1 MDIIVSKN
9 PSVWHNERLEDL
21 DEVIKNICKE
31 ELGLIVPRVEFD
43 IVPPQKMLEIM
54 AYFYPTQISNWKFGR
69 NYERLR
75 TMFEK
80 GAETLPYEVV
90 CYGNPHR
97 AFLMN
102 TNKVACHI
110 MTMAHV
116 YGHCH
121 FYHAN
126 RFLQLAPCD
135 TLADVLSSASQRF
148 QAYEATYDID
158 AVEEVVDLAHA
169 LSYNVDVERTETEQE
184 LKEKIFNRYLKLKKE
199 RQETSYDS
207 SMFPDLISPMS
218 GSGIIL
224 TDDQFRDML
233 KNMKPIRPT
242 QDILRVIIDY
252 CNLPDWVND
261 ILETIRIY
269 NRTVRPRYLVH
280 FMNEGFA
287 TYIHTKVMNRL
298 YDLDLITTEEYGDY
312 IYHDSLVRS
321 RSRLKLNPYNVA
333 YNMFLDIEDRWNKG
347 RYGDEY
353 NECQKQKEKD
363 AWNRPPSASPPSC
376 SSSSGGGKEHIELS
390 PGIRKVLEVVEVMN
404 DWSFMYDFLTEDFI
418 KKQGIYLYER
428 QDIDNYPGLEGFVV
442 KDTNPSKLREL
453 ILESW
458 IYPSLPTIE
467 VQSCYSGNIRLFCK
481 YDGRELDKEYTEKVL
496 EMIASVTNYSVSL
509 YYEDEANEVE
519 ISAFEVNPKKTGGS

>member
-1 MDIIVSKN
+1 MDIIVAKN
-9 PSVWHNERLEDL
+9 PSVWHDERLEDL
-21 DEVIKNICKE
+21 DEAIKNICRE
-31 ELGLIVPRVEFD
+31 ELGLIVSRVEFD

-80 GAETLPYEVV
+80 GAQTLPYEVV

-102 TNKVACHI
+102 TNKIACHI
-110 MTMAHV
+110 MTIAHV

-135 TLADVLSSASQRF
+135 TLADVLSSANQRF
-148 QAYEATYDID
+148 QAYEAAYGID
-158 AVEEVVDLAHA
+158 AVEKVVDLAHA
-169 LSYNVDVERTETEQE
+169 LSYNVDVDRTETEQE
-184 LKEKIFNRYLKLKKE
+184 LKEKIFTKYLERKKE
-199 RQETSYDS
+199 RRGNNHNS
-207 SMFPDLISPMS
+207 SMFSDLISPTS
-218 GSGIIL
+218 ENNIIL
-224 TDDQFRDML
+224 TDDQFRDVL
-233 KNMKPIRPT
+233 RNKNPIRPT

-269 NRTVRPRYLVH
+269 NRTIKPRYLVH

-298 YDLDLITTEEYGDY
+298 YDLDLISTEEYGDY

-333 YNMFLDIEDRWNKG
+333 CNMFFDIEDRWNKG

-363 AWNRPPSASPPSC
+363 TWNRPPSAFPLC
-376 SSSSGGGKEHIELS
+376 SSSSGDKENVELS

-404 DWSFMYDFLTEDFI
+404 DWSFMYEFLTEDFI

-442 KDTNPSKLREL
+442 KDTNPSKLRKL
-453 ILESW
+453 ILKSW

-467 VQSCYSGNIRLFCK
+467 VQSCYSGRIRLSCK

-509 YYEDEANEVE
+509 CYEGETNEVP
-519 ISAFEVNPKKTGGS
+519 ISTFEVNPKKLEEGI